1 MSSSKPTVIKVI
13 AVGEC
18 GIGKTS
24 MMLSYSDPQFDPKS
38 NPSTT
43 GVDVINFPTTISGK
57 PVVVQLWDT
66 AGQEKFRVITS
77 SYYKAANVAILAYDM
92 TDSETFE
99 PLQGWDQEIDR
110 FHVTSNKVTKIVIGT
125 KADLEDQRAVE
136 RSEGEKA
143 AKELG
148 DDVLF
153 AETSIFDR
161 KTVTEALTRAVTEAF
176 RVMQAEEQKKTE
188 GDNGD
193 GSDEDGDVVKIS
205 RKNKK
210 GKKDKK
216 PGSSCFL

>member
-24 MMLSYSDPQFDPKS
+24 LMLSYSDPQFDPKS

-43 GVDVINFPTTISGK
+43 GVDVINFPTTINGK

-77 SYYKAANVAILAYDM
+77 SYYKAANVAVLAYDI

-153 AETSIFDR
+153 AETTIFDR

-176 RVMQAEEQKKTE
+176 RVIQAEEQKKSAE
-188 GDNGD
+188 AGED
-193 GSDEDGDVVKIS
+193 GEDGDVVKIS
-205 RKNKK
+205 RKTK

-216 PGSSCFL
+216 GPCAI

>member
-24 MMLSYSDPQFDPKS
+24 LMLSYSDPQFDPKS

-43 GVDVINFPTTISGK
+43 GVDVINFPTTINGK

-77 SYYKAANVAILAYDM
+77 SYYKAANVAVLAYDI

-143 AKELG
+143 AKDLG

-153 AETSIFDR
+153 AETTIFDR
-161 KTVTEALTRAVTEAF
+161 KTVTEALTKAVTEAF
-176 RVMQAEEQKKTE
+176 RVIQAEEQKKSAE
-188 GDNGD
+188 AGDD
-193 GSDEDGDVVKIS
+193 GEDGDVVKIS
-205 RKNKK
+205 RKSKK

-216 PGSSCFL
+216 GSCFI

>member
-24 MMLSYSDPQFDPKS
+24 LMLSYSDPQFDPKS

-43 GVDVINFPTTISGK
+43 GVDVINFPTTINGK

-77 SYYKAANVAILAYDM
+77 SYYKAANVAVLAYDI

-143 AKELG
+143 AKDLG

-153 AETSIFDR
+153 AETTIFDR
-161 KTVTEALTRAVTEAF
+161 KTVTEALTKAVTEAF
-176 RVMQAEEQKKTE
+176 RVIQAEEQKKSAE
-188 GDNGD
+188 AGDD
-193 GSDEDGDVVKIS
+193 GEDGDVVKIS
-205 RKNKK
+205 RKSKK

-216 PGSSCFL
+216 GTSCFI

>member
-24 MMLSYSDPQFDPKS
+24 LMLSYSDPQFDPKS

-43 GVDVINFPTTISGK
+43 GVDVINFPTTINGK

-77 SYYKAANVAILAYDM
+77 SYYKAANVAVLAYDI

-148 DDVLF
+148 SDVLF
-153 AETSIFDR
+153 AETTIFDR
-161 KTVTEALTRAVTEAF
+161 KTVTEALTKAVTEAF
-176 RVMQAEEQKKTE
+176 RVIQVEEQKKSAEAGDE
-188 GDNGD
+188 G
-193 GSDEDGDVVKIS
+193 EDGDVVKIS
-205 RKNKK
+205 RKSRK
-210 GKKDKK
+210 GKKEKK
-216 PGSSCFL
+216 SGCFI

>member
-24 MMLSYSDPQFDPKS
+24 LMLSYSDPQFDPKS

-43 GVDVINFPTTISGK
+43 GVDVINFPTTINGK

-77 SYYKAANVAILAYDM
+77 SYYKAANVAVLAYDI

-143 AKELG
+143 AKDLG

-153 AETSIFDR
+153 AETTIFDR
-161 KTVTEALTRAVTEAF
+161 KTVTEALTKAVTEAF
-176 RVMQAEEQKKTE
+176 RVIQAEEQKKSAE
-188 GDNGD
+188 AGDD
-193 GSDEDGDVVKIS
+193 GEDGDVVKIS
-205 RKNKK
+205 RKSKK

-216 PGSSCFL
+216 GSSCFI

>member
-1 MSSSKPTVIKVI
+1 MSGSKPTIIKVI

-24 MMLSYSDPQFDPKS
+24 LMLSYSDPQFDPKS

-43 GVDVINFPTTISGK
+43 GVDVINFPTTINGK

-77 SYYKAANVAILAYDM
+77 SYYKAANVAVLAYDI

-143 AKELG
+143 AKDLG

-153 AETSIFDR
+153 AETTIFDR
-161 KTVTEALTRAVTEAF
+161 KTVTGALTKAVTEAF
-176 RVMQAEEQKKTE
+176 RVIQAEEQKKNAE
-188 GDNGD
+188 AGDD
-193 GSDEDGDVVKIS
+193 GEDGDVVKIS
-205 RKNKK
+205 RGKKK

-216 PGSSCFL
+216 GGGPCSI